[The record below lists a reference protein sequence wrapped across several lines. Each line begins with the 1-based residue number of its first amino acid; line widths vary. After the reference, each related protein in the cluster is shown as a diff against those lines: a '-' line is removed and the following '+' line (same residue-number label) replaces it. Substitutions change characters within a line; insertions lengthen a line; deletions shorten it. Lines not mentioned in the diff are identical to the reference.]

1 MMYSKEKVI
10 SMIKIFFKKYFS
22 KDLSL
27 LASNLTYM
35 MTLTIFPFF
44 AIILGI
50 AKGFGLDEKL
60 VIQVKSLVS
69 QNEQILAYV
78 LETTNKLIENAKG
91 GLLTGLGILIL
102 IFSVI
107 TMFDLLENTFNDI
120 WNVRKKRNFTS
131 KIISYTALVFITPI
145 FILLIL
151 ASSSMLVEFIKSFTN
166 ISNLTKY
173 VLKIFNMFMRMMFI
187 SGLFILIPN
196 KRVKILPAI
205 IGAAISDIGLNILYK
220 IYIYLQFSISS
231 YNLIYGS
238 LAFIPI
244 FLIWIKYAWTIIL
257 IGAQITYTIQT
268 SKELVEEDLD
278 ISLSMKKK
286 IGAYIMYVLSDR
298 FNKLEKPLDIYEL
311 SAYTG
316 IPEKALN
323 KSISLLQDYELINEV
338 LDENKELE
346 YYQININPNKL
357 SYGLF
362 NNIIENENIDYM
374 DILKDMP
381 LERKIEFENIS
392 NELTYFNDKIINE
405 EQVIK

>member
-1 MMYSKEKVI
+1 MIYNKEKVI
-10 SMIKIFFKKYFS
+10 SMVKIYFKKYFS

-35 MTLTIFPFF
+35 MILTIFPFF

-60 VIQVKSLVS
+60 IIQVKDLVP
-69 QNEQILAYV
+69 QNEQVLSYV

-91 GLLTGLGILIL
+91 GILTGLGILIL

-107 TMFDLLENTFNDI
+107 SMFDLLENTFNNI
-120 WNVRKKRNFTS
+120 WNVRKNRNFTS

-151 ASSSMLVEFIKSFTN
+151 ASSSVLVEFIKSFTN

-173 VLKIFNMFMRMMFI
+173 ILKIFNMFMRMMFI

-205 IGAAISDIGLNILYK
+205 IGAAISDIGLNILYV
-220 IYIYLQFSISS
+220 IYVYLQYSISR
-231 YNLIYGS
+231 YNIIYGS

-268 SKELVEEDLD
+268 SKELVEEDFE

-286 IGAYIMYVLSDR
+286 IGAYIMYILSDR
-298 FNKLEKPLDIYEL
+298 FSKLEKPLDMNDL
-311 SAYTG
+311 SAYIG
-316 IPEKALN
+316 ISKKALN
-323 KSISLLQDYELINEV
+323 RTMALLQDYELVNEV
-338 LDENKELE
+338 LDENKEVE

-357 SYGLF
+357 SYELF
-362 NNIIENENIDYM
+362 NNIIENEGIDDM

-381 LERKIEFENIS
+381 TERRNEFEKIS
-392 NELTYFNDKIINE
+392 NELTYHNDKIINE
-405 EQVIK
+405 E

>member
-60 VIQVKSLVS
+60 VIQVKSLVP

-268 SKELVEEDLD
+268 SKELVEEDFD
-278 ISLSMKKK
+278 MSLSMKKK

>member
-1 MMYSKEKVI
+1 MIYNKEKVI
-10 SMIKIFFKKYFS
+10 SMVKIYFKKYFS

-35 MTLTIFPFF
+35 MILTIFPFF

-60 VIQVKSLVS
+60 IAQVNALLP
-69 QNEQILAYV
+69 QNEQVLAYI
-78 LETTNKLIENAKG
+78 LETTNNLIENARG
-91 GLLTGLGILIL
+91 GILTGLGILIL

-107 TMFDLLENTFNDI
+107 SMFDLLENTFNDI
-120 WNVRKKRNFTS
+120 WNVRKNRNFTS

-151 ASSSMLVEFIKSFTN
+151 ASSSVLVVFIKSFAD

-173 VLKIFNMFMRMMFI
+173 ILKVFNMFMRMMFI

-205 IGAAISDIGLNILYK
+205 IGAAISDIGLNILYV
-220 IYIYLQFSISS
+220 IYVYLQFSISR
-231 YNLIYGS
+231 YNIIYGS

-268 SKELVEEDLD
+268 SKELVEEDFEM
-278 ISLSMKKK
+278 SLSMKKK
-286 IGAYIMYVLSDR
+286 IGVYIMYILSDR
-298 FNKLEKPLDIYEL
+298 FNKLENPLDMNAL
-311 SAYTG
+311 KLYTG
-316 IPEKALN
+316 ISEKALN
-323 KSISLLQDYELINEV
+323 KSILLLQDYELINEV

-362 NNIIENENIDYM
+362 NSIIENEGIDDKY
-374 DILKDMP
+374 ILEDMP
-381 LERKIEFENIS
+381 SERREEFEKIS
-392 NELTYFNDKIINE
+392 NELTYYNDKIINE
-405 EQVIK
+405 E

>member
-1 MMYSKEKVI
+1 MIYNKEKVI
-10 SMIKIFFKKYFS
+10 SMVKIYFKKYFS

-35 MTLTIFPFF
+35 MILTIFPFF

-60 VIQVKSLVS
+60 IAQVNALLP
-69 QNEQILAYV
+69 QNEQVLAYI
-78 LETTNKLIENAKG
+78 LETTNNLIENARG
-91 GLLTGLGILIL
+91 GILTGLGILIL

-107 TMFDLLENTFNDI
+107 SMFDLLENTFNDI
-120 WNVRKKRNFTS
+120 WNVRKNRNFTS

-151 ASSSMLVEFIKSFTN
+151 ASSSVLVEFIKSFAD

-173 VLKIFNMFMRMMFI
+173 ILKVFNMFMRMMFI

-205 IGAAISDIGLNILYK
+205 IGAAISDIGLNILYV
-220 IYIYLQFSISS
+220 IYVYLQFSISR
-231 YNLIYGS
+231 YNIIYGS

-268 SKELVEEDLD
+268 SKELVEEDFEM
-278 ISLSMKKK
+278 SLSMKKK
-286 IGAYIMYVLSDR
+286 IGVYIMYILSDR
-298 FNKLEKPLDIYEL
+298 FNKLENPLDMNAL
-311 SAYTG
+311 KLYTG
-316 IPEKALN
+316 ISEKALN
-323 KSISLLQDYELINEV
+323 KSILLLQDYELINEV

-362 NNIIENENIDYM
+362 NSIIENEGIDDKY
-374 DILKDMP
+374 ILEDMP
-381 LERKIEFENIS
+381 SERREEFEKIS
-392 NELTYFNDKIINE
+392 NELTYYNDKIINE
-405 EQVIK
+405 E

>member
-1 MMYSKEKVI
+1 MIYNKEKVI
-10 SMIKIFFKKYFS
+10 SMVKIYFKKYFS

-35 MTLTIFPFF
+35 MILTIFPFF

-60 VIQVKSLVS
+60 IAQVNALLP
-69 QNEQILAYV
+69 QNEQVLAYI
-78 LETTNKLIENAKG
+78 LETTNNLIENARG
-91 GLLTGLGILIL
+91 GILTGLGILIL

-107 TMFDLLENTFNDI
+107 SMFDLLENTFNDI
-120 WNVRKKRNFTS
+120 WNVRKNRNFTS

-151 ASSSMLVEFIKSFTN
+151 ASSSVLVEFIKSFAD

-173 VLKIFNMFMRMMFI
+173 ILKVFNMFMRMMFI

-205 IGAAISDIGLNILYK
+205 IGAAISDIGLNILYV
-220 IYIYLQFSISS
+220 IYVYLQFSISR
-231 YNLIYGS
+231 YNIIYGS

-268 SKELVEEDLD
+268 SKELVEEDFEM
-278 ISLSMKKK
+278 SLSMKKK
-286 IGAYIMYVLSDR
+286 IGVYIMYILSDR
-298 FNKLEKPLDIYEL
+298 FNKLENPLDMNAL
-311 SAYTG
+311 KLYTG
-316 IPEKALN
+316 ISEKALN
-323 KSISLLQDYELINEV
+323 KSILLLQDYELINEV
-338 LDENKELE
+338 LDENNELE

-362 NNIIENENIDYM
+362 NSIIENEGIDDKY
-374 DILKDMP
+374 ILEDMP
-381 LERKIEFENIS
+381 SERREEFEKIS
-392 NELTYFNDKIINE
+392 NELTYYNDKIINE
-405 EQVIK
+405 E

>member
-1 MMYSKEKVI
+1 MIYNKEKVI
-10 SMIKIFFKKYFS
+10 SMVKIYFKKYFS

-35 MTLTIFPFF
+35 MILTIFPFF

-60 VIQVKSLVS
+60 IAQVNALLP
-69 QNEQILAYV
+69 QNEQVLAYI
-78 LETTNKLIENAKG
+78 LETTNNLIENARG
-91 GLLTGLGILIL
+91 GILTGLGILIL

-107 TMFDLLENTFNDI
+107 SMFDLLENTFNDI
-120 WNVRKKRNFTS
+120 WNVRKNRNFTS

-151 ASSSMLVEFIKSFTN
+151 ASSSVLVEFIKSFAD

-173 VLKIFNMFMRMMFI
+173 ILKVFNMFMRMMFI

-205 IGAAISDIGLNILYK
+205 IGATISDIGLNILYV
-220 IYIYLQFSISS
+220 IYVYLQFSISR
-231 YNLIYGS
+231 YNIIYGS

-268 SKELVEEDLD
+268 SKELVEEDFEM
-278 ISLSMKKK
+278 SLSMKKK
-286 IGAYIMYVLSDR
+286 IGVYIMYILSDR
-298 FNKLEKPLDIYEL
+298 FNKLENPLDMNAL
-311 SAYTG
+311 KLYTG
-316 IPEKALN
+316 ISEKALN
-323 KSISLLQDYELINEV
+323 KSILLLQDYELINEV

-362 NNIIENENIDYM
+362 NSIIENEGIDDKY
-374 DILKDMP
+374 ILEDMP
-381 LERKIEFENIS
+381 SERREEFEKIS
-392 NELTYFNDKIINE
+392 NELTYYNDKIINE
-405 EQVIK
+405 E